1 MNDIHLVAR
10 LVPAIFA
17 VAAIAVSVLVPV
29 WAAGRVDRNADAF
42 NHGAV

>member
-17 VAAIAVSVLVPV
+17 VAAIAVSVLVIPFGLLV
-29 WAAGRVDRNADAF
+29 V
-42 NHGAV
+42 